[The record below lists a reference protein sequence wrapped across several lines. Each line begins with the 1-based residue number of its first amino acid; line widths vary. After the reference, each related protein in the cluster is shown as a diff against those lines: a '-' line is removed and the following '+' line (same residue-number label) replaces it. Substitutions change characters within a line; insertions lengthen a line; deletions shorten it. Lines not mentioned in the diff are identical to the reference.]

1 MRVCLR
7 HRSQTIRLLPQQLT
21 NHFPTQCV
29 TISKRYEFKKRESNL
44 ELGIRGGERTAKI
57 AIANDQLPSSHP
69 RPAGPW
75 GVTFRFFL
83 LCRGRVRPELFSPS
97 LVLISSN
104 GSLILHQLRPD
115 VHAIT
120 YKCVATGRPA
130 RDEL

>member
-1 MRVCLR
+1 MRVCLCN
-7 HRSQTIRLLPQQLT
+7 RSQTIRLLPQQLT

-75 GVTFRFFL
+75 GVTFRFFF
-83 LCRGRVRPELFSPS
+83 CFAVVVSGRNFFLPV
-97 LVLISSN
+97 SS
-104 GSLILHQLRPD
+104 
-115 VHAIT
+115 
-120 YKCVATGRPA
+120 
-130 RDEL
+130 